1 MPFWF
6 AAARIGHS
14 RLDGTRGRG
23 ESSGSTP
30 RHGDA
35 EFCISADGEWTTE
48 TRRVTLL
55 GAIVIYGVQNY
66 DFLEQKVEEDFE
78 QRGTP

>member
-1 MPFWF
+1 MAIAFVVMTWV
-6 AAARIGHS
+6 
-14 RLDGTRGRG
+14 
-23 ESSGSTP
+23 STKSLVP
-30 RHGDA
+30 VLGA
-35 EFCISADGEWTTE
+35 
-48 TRRVTLL
+48 VLL